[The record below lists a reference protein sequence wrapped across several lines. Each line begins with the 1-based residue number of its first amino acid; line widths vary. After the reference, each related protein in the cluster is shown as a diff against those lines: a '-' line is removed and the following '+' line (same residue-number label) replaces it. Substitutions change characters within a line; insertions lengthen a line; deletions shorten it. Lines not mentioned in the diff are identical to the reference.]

1 MIRTVISLDESDKAW
16 LDQQASSRHLP
27 MAELV
32 RQAVRAYRASQPR
45 GEDDFEALLAGTAGT
60 WNCQT
65 HSRQPWPSNMACN
78 W

>member
-16 LDQQASSRHLP
+16 LDQQASTRHMP

-45 GEDDFEALLAGTAGT
+45 GEEDFEALLAGTAGT
-60 WNCQT
+60 W
-65 HSRQPWPSNMACN
+65 RQGDGLGWQERLRNE
-78 W
+78 WTR